1 MADKI
6 LLIEDDPFFAILT
19 TKMLAP
25 ATVRLARHGVE
36 GLELLEHER
45 FDLVIT
51 DLVMPQK
58 DGIATIIEFRKRDR
72 STPILAMSGGGN
84 LGTQGDLLRLA
95 MRIGA
100 TAALEKPFG
109 REELL
114 AKVRL
119 CLTGDGA
126 PAVAS
131 H

>member
-25 ATVRLARHGVE
+25 ATVRLARHGIE
-36 GLELLEHER
+36 GLAILEQER

-51 DLVMPQK
+51 DLVMPEK
-58 DGIATIIEFRKRDR
+58 DGIATIIEFRKRDQT
-72 STPILAMSGGGN
+72 TPVLAMSGGGN

-109 REELL
+109 REQLI
-114 AKVRL
+114 AKVRE
-119 CLTGDGA
+119 CLARDAA
-126 PAVAS
+126 PAAAS
-131 H
+131 S